1 MRTVGVDRPLYL
13 DDGDETVFA
22 VITQP
27 STVDGPAVV
36 VCPAGGYVLTPQR
49 NRWGV
54 ELAHRLARLG
64 SPSIRFDWRGIGDS
78 TGSMETFALD
88 KPMVPD
94 AQKAISAISQAGGDG
109 LVLVGQCYG
118 ARTSMALGDIDG
130 LRGLILVSPPV
141 RDHARGEGNAT
152 MKAYELS
159 TGGYLKEAASH
170 LRWSMVTDRA
180 EMTRVMRVAR
190 SFLRARWR
198 KATARFRKPDP
209 TPWMSRPFLIQLER
223 LITRGLPVLFL
234 YGTEDNDHLEFEQA
248 RAGALGELLDR
259 GSTTVAV
266 EVVEG
271 SVHGLDRVD
280 IQRLFLDR
288 VESFVAS
295 L

>member
-1 MRTVGVDRPLYL
+1 VRSATDTPLYL
-13 DDGDETVFA
+13 GDGDETIFA
-22 VITQP
+22 MLTEPEAV
-27 STVDGPAVV
+27 SGPAVV

-54 ELAHRLARLG
+54 QLSHRLALRG

-94 AQKAISAISQAGGDG
+94 ARTAIAAVSACGGDG

-118 ARTSMALGDIDG
+118 ARTSMALGDVDG
-130 LRGLILVSPPV
+130 LRGLVLVSPPV

-159 TGGYLKEAASH
+159 TGGYLKEAAAH
-170 LRWSMVTDRA
+170 LRWSMLTDRA
-180 EMTRVMRVAR
+180 ELTRALRVAR
-190 SFLRARWR
+190 SFVRARWR
-198 KATARFRKPDP
+198 KATARFRTPDP
-209 TPWMSRPFLIQLER
+209 TPWMSRPFLAQLDRLIQL
-223 LITRGLPVLFL
+223 GLPVLFL
-234 YGTEDNDHLEFEQA
+234 YGTEDNDHVEFEQA
-248 RAGALGELLDR
+248 RAGALGRLLER
-259 GSTTVAV
+259 GSATVKV

-280 IQRLFLDR
+280 VQELFLDR
-288 VESFVAS
+288 VETFVAS